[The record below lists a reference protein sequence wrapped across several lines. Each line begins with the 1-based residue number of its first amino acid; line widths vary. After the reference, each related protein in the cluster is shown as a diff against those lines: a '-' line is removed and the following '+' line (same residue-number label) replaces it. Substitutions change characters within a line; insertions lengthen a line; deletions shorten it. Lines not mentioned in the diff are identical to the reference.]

1 MKRKNLVIVGLLVL
15 GWVIFLGQP
24 GIVSTRL
31 RKLFVGLGTPFIKLS
46 DSIPAMHT
54 NRQLEIENKKLR
66 DDNAVLRQQVRNFAE
81 AAQQNVELTRLL
93 TFRQQLP
100 LRTIGARVIGRDA
113 SNWWRSIQIDRG
125 TDDKVAEN
133 LAVVTADGLVGKVV
147 CATRNE
153 ARVLL
158 LLDPNCKASAILQNS
173 REIGTVTG
181 PDTAFVRT
189 PQYVMTYVRR
199 DAKTQP
205 GEAVITSGLGGVFPK
220 GLLIGTVV
228 SSQLNQQNGMFQDIA
243 VNPAV
248 NYRRLEEVLVIL
260 P

>member
-1 MKRKNLVIVGLLVL
+1 MI

-31 RKLFVGLGTPFIKLS
+31 RKLFVSLGTPFVKLS
-46 DSIPAMHT
+46 DAIPVIHF
-54 NRQLEIENKKLR
+54 NRQLETENKKLR
-66 DDNAVLRQQVRNFAE
+66 DDNATLRQQVSSLAA
-81 AAQQNVELTRLL
+81 AAQQNTELTRLL

-125 TDDKVAEN
+125 TDDKVTEN

-147 CATRNE
+147 SATRSE

-158 LLDPNCKASAILQNS
+158 LLDSNCKASAILQTS
-173 REIGTVTG
+173 RELGSVTG

-199 DAKTQP
+199 DTKVQP

-220 GLLIGTVV
+220 GLLIGTVE
-228 SSQLNQQNGMFQDIA
+228 SSQLNRQNGMYQDI
-243 VNPAV
+243 VVKPAV

-260 P
+260 Q